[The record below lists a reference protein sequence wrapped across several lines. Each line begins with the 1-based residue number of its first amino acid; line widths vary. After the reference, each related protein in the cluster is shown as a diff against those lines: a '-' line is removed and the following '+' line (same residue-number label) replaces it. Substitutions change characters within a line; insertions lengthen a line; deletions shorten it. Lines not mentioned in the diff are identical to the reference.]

1 MREVGKFWRLF
12 DHTKLLEITREFHY
26 PIWILA
32 RTNTFQMFSL
42 VTSRGVCPRLPVFL
56 LLSSAAIGGLT
67 YLFCCNFLQRPTE
80 EWPESS
86 RSRALSR
93 WLYLEFTRFLHPC
106 RYLLVHS
113 GDFCFRLRKFLLN
126 GNWVTVCKFA
136 LVELRHQSMSQIF
149 GFSVFNFS
157 TVLICDYLTLALEKI
172 VARISEIWLD
182 RYDIFLLFSL
192 KLGVPVSL

>member
-1 MREVGKFWRLF
+1 MWEVGKFWRLF
-12 DHTKLLEITREFHY
+12 DHTKLLEIITREFHY
-26 PIWILA
+26 LIWILS
-32 RTNTFQMFSL
+32 RINTFQMFSL
-42 VTSRGVCPRLPVFL
+42 VRSVSQTPSISLVF
-56 LLSSAAIGGLT
+56 SAAIGGLT

-93 WLYLEFTRFLHPC
+93 WLYLEFTWFLHPC

-136 LVELRHQSMSQIF
+136 LVEHRHQSMSQIF

-182 RYDIFLLFSL
+182 RFDIYFNFFSL